1 MPTYR
6 MEHWGTACE
15 FSDHTIF
22 GCRAL
27 KGYSPM
33 VPGHESVGDV
43 VAVGPGEQNW
53 RVGDRAG
60 GCWHGGH
67 DRAITINASKSV
79 DYCSPEQP

>member
-1 MPTYR
+1 
-6 MEHWGTACE
+6 
-15 FSDHTIF
+15 
-22 GCRAL
+22 
-27 KGYSPM
+27 M